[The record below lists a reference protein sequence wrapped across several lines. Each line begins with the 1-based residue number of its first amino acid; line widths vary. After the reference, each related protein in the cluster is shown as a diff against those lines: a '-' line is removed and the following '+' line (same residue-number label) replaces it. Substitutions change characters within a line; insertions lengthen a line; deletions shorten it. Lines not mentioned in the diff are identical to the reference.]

1 MLNLLF
7 NNSISYFK
15 YIIFLFI
22 FWLSINT
29 GSKYINLAY
38 TDQNIDIYNIN
49 LIRSILPYF
58 FILFYFLSLKKYQKN
73 FIRNNDVVLNLFLVY
88 SILQILGLLYYL
100 DNMYE
105 HYWAIC
111 VISLI
116 FFFNWV
122 NQIQDEELLNFIFL
136 INKIAVILIF
146 TIFITIAIKDN
157 FFSKEILYNSQAMK
171 SVFNGEHTPRS
182 SGLSRMGLVIF
193 IFFNSF
199 YFANIRKKLFCFSIL
214 IVNIV
219 VVSIFLILQS
229 RGVILSFAL
238 IFILINFIYKFNSI
252 KHRCVY
258 FLLIIIIPVILS
270 TIYPAIKNYDKKKI
284 TIKLELREN
293 MFGAPNTSG
302 DFKTKLT
309 SFSNNRIIAWDFLLQ
324 VFFYGDINH
333 DMKKKVKVSGYDVSS
348 FKFKHK
354 KNLLTGYGPQADR
367 HFMYNKTNS
376 IASNIIM
383 GPFGYHASNG
393 YIYSLI
399 SSGIIG
405 FIVFITLNFI
415 IFFKIVKI
423 IFKHQIQYL
432 NAKPYLTASI
442 LCIIFLQIRLLYENS
457 FAIYGVDLF
466 ILLPSYLIIQREFK
480 KIIN

>member
-1 MLNLLF
+1 MINLLF
-7 NNSISYFK
+7 NNFLNYFK
-15 YIIFLFI
+15 YVVFLFL

-38 TDQNIDIYNIN
+38 TDQHINIYNIN

-58 FILFYFLSLKKYQKN
+58 FILFYFLFLKKYKKN
-73 FIRNNDVVLNLFLVY
+73 FISNTDMVLNLFLVY
-88 SILQILGLLYYL
+88 GIFQILGLLYYL

-111 VISLI
+111 LISLI

-122 NQIQDEELLNFIFL
+122 DQVQDERLLNFIFL

-146 TIFITIAIKDN
+146 TIFISIAIKDN
-157 FFSKEILYNSQAMK
+157 FFSKEILYNSQAMN
-171 SVFNGEHTPRS
+171 SLFNDEHTPRS
-182 SGLSRMGLVIF
+182 SGLSRMGLIIF

-199 YFANIRKKLFCFSIL
+199 YFANIHKKIFCFSIL
-214 IVNIV
+214 IINIIII
-219 VVSIFLILQS
+219 SIFLLLQS

-258 FLLIIIIPVILS
+258 FFLIIIIPVILS
-270 TIYPAIKNYDKKKI
+270 IMYPAIKNYAKKEI
-284 TIKLELREN
+284 AIKLELRED
-293 MFGAPNTSG
+293 MFGAANTSG
-302 DFKTKLT
+302 GLNSKLI

-324 VFFYGDINH
+324 VFFYGDINQH
-333 DMKKKVKVSGYDVSS
+333 MKKTVKISGYDTGA
-348 FKFKHK
+348 FKFKNK

-367 HFMYNKTNS
+367 HFMYNNTYS
-376 IASNIIM
+376 GASNIVM

-405 FIVFITLNFI
+405 LVAFITLNFI

-432 NAKPYLTASI
+432 NTRPYLTASI

-466 ILLPSYLIIQREFK
+466 ILLSSYLIIQREFK